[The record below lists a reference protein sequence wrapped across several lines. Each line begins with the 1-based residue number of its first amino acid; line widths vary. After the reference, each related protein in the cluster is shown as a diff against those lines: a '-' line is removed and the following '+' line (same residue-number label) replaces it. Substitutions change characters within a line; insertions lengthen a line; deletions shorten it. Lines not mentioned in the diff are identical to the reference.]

1 MPLLSVSRAPVP
13 QFDIP
18 PPPPP
23 PPVQSAA
30 PKLQIP
36 APKKMVTQ
44 NVAPTDFA
52 AQIQQKLNEKRLK
65 TEEKTQPPMP
75 VNIARKPS
83 IAESGMRARKP
94 SADSAASVE
103 RPMND
108 FARQLLTQKQKI
120 VNKEHPERIVES
132 PVSVAEAPRVRKA
145 SNESIQ
151 SITTLAQHHQVQL
164 ASKHQTSRSSL
175 GDFTSAIQPRSVS
188 SLLGNEKIAGLE
200 RRMSLSNQQSLSM
213 SKRSSI
219 ISQSLDLNT
228 LDEQQSKSD
237 TMSRTKTFKRSAP
250 APPAQM
256 LAAPPLPKLRLDTPN
271 WECVPEANLSPVE
284 QSVEIPNKV
293 SADSLGDVENAN
305 RTCLDDVAT
314 MMSMMGSRSNTM
326 RRQLSEIVLRPGPN
340 TYVPCVPSLP
350 AHLALSRP
358 DLDFEEDIARLL
370 RKETKLA
377 PAKGKDDRLWEFKI
391 EETVSSGEFGFVMK
405 GARRCGKGKWK
416 PVQLLY

>member
-1 MPLLSVSRAPVP
+1 
-13 QFDIP
+13 
-18 PPPPP
+18 
-23 PPVQSAA
+23 
-30 PKLQIP
+30 
-36 APKKMVTQ
+36 
-44 NVAPTDFA
+44 
-52 AQIQQKLNEKRLK
+52 
-65 TEEKTQPPMP
+65 
-75 VNIARKPS
+75 
-83 IAESGMRARKP
+83 
-94 SADSAASVE
+94 
-103 RPMND
+103 
-108 FARQLLTQKQKI
+108 
-120 VNKEHPERIVES
+120 
-132 PVSVAEAPRVRKA
+132 
-145 SNESIQ
+145 
-151 SITTLAQHHQVQL
+151 
-164 ASKHQTSRSSL
+164 
-175 GDFTSAIQPRSVS
+175 
-188 SLLGNEKIAGLE
+188 LLGNEKIAGLE
-200 RRMSLSNQQSLSM
+200 RRMSLSNQQSMSM

-350 AHLALSRP
+350 AHAALSRP